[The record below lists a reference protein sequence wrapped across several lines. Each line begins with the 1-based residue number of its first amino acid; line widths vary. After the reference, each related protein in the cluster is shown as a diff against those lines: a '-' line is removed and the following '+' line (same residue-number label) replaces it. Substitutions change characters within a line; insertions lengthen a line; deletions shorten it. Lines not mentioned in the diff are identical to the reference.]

1 MSDDPPDRIFSL
13 EILLF
18 SAKHLFYWVYRADLT
33 KRLKEGTTDLVD
45 PGYIKRDPFFINK
58 GFSLR

>member
-1 MSDDPPDRIFSL
+1 MSDDPRDRIFSL

-58 GFSLR
+58 GFNLR